1 MGIKGKRKRNE
12 EEKEKKGKEDPASKR
27 AFGVRTVKV

>member
-12 EEKEKKGKEDPASKR
+12 EEKEKKGKEDPTSKW
-27 AFGVRTVKV
+27 VSDVQTVKV